1 MRSGGRVVEGARLE
15 SEYTA
20 KPYRGFESLP
30 LRHSPER
37 EREGLHA
44 GVEEGDREGAVADRA
59 LLPDKL
65 VEPLP
70 VDLAA
75 AVDGV
80 VDSRILTRRP
90 SVERNLEA
98 HRLAGRRTKHEV

>member
-1 MRSGGRVVEGARLE
+1 
-15 SEYTA
+15 
-20 KPYRGFESLP
+20 
-30 LRHSPER
+30 
-37 EREGLHA
+37 HA

-70 VDLAA
+70 GDLAA
-75 AVDGV
+75 AVGGV
-80 VDSRILTRRP
+80 VDSRILTRRL

-98 HRLAGRRTKHEV
+98 HRLAGRRTEHQVEVSCVEAEGDLAPGTQRSCTLPAIDPLALK